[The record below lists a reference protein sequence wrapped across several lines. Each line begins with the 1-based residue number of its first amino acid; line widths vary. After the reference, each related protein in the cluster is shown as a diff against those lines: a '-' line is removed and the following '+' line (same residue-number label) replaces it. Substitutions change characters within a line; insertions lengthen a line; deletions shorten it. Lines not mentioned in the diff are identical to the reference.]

1 MKNIFIEGI
10 QGTGKTTLLRLL
22 GQQLPDYHVYWE
34 GDYCPVELVW
44 CTYMTEAEYQQALMD
59 FPDLVEEIKK
69 RTMVEGDRYIIEYTR
84 ILAERRD
91 FYEYMER
98 FELYNGRKNL
108 EEYKRILLTRYTNF
122 QGSGNIFECSFF
134 QNTMEELLLYYDMT
148 EQEIV
153 AFYEELFAPLR
164 DKDFV
169 MVYLQSD
176 AIEENILQIKKERS
190 DNSGNEMWYPLML
203 RYLNETPYG
212 KEHPFGS
219 VEDMVK
225 HFRRRMEM
233 ELKVIE
239 KVIGSQAIVVPAKEY
254 ELDELTKCFL
264 LEFGEDREL
273 SYGRCNK
280 QKSFNELYDGL
291 NNLE

>member
-1 MKNIFIEGI
+1 MSNKSEKGKSFVKNVYIEGI

-34 GDYCPVELVW
+34 GDYCPVELAW
-44 CTYMTEAEYQQALMD
+44 CTYMTEAEYRQALAD
-59 FPDLVEEIKK
+59 FSDLIDEIKK
-69 RTMVEGDRYIIEYTR
+69 RTTVEGDRYVIEYTR

-98 FELYNGRKNL
+98 FEIYNGRRSL
-108 EEYKRILLTRYTNF
+108 EELKQILLTRYTNF
-122 QGSGNIFECSFF
+122 EGSGNVFECSFF
-134 QNTMEELLLYYDMT
+134 QNTMEELLLYYDMA

-153 AFYEELFAPLR
+153 AFYEELFVPLK

-169 MVYLQSD
+169 MVYLYSEQ
-176 AIEENILQIKKERS
+176 IEENILQIKKERA
-190 DNSGNEMWYPLML
+190 DGSGNEMWYPLML
-203 RYLNETPYG
+203 RYLNDTPYG
-212 KEHPFGS
+212 KKHPFEG
-219 VEDMVK
+219 VADMAK

-254 ELDELTKCFL
+254 ELEELVRKICKN
-264 LEFGEDREL
+264 
-273 SYGRCNK
+273 SKNK
-280 QKSFNELYDGL
+280 
-291 NNLE
+291 

>member
-1 MKNIFIEGI
+1 MKNVYIEGI

-34 GDYCPVELVW
+34 GDYCPVELAW
-44 CTYMTEAEYQQALMD
+44 CTYMTEAEYQQALKD
-59 FPDLVEEIKK
+59 FPDLTEEIKK
-69 RTMVEGDRYIIEYTR
+69 RTTVEGDRYIIEYTR

-98 FELYNGRKNL
+98 FELYNGRKTL
-108 EEYKRILLTRYTNF
+108 DEYKRILLTRYTNF

-153 AFYEELFAPLR
+153 AFYEELFVALK

-190 DNSGNEMWYPLML
+190 DGGGNEMWYPLML

-212 KEHPFGS
+212 KKHPFEG
-219 VEDMVK
+219 VEDMAK

-239 KVIGSQAIVVPAKEY
+239 KVIGDQAIVVPAKEY
-254 ELDELTKCFL
+254 K
-264 LEFGEDREL
+264 LEKL
-273 SYGRCNK
+273 IK
-280 QKSFNELYDGL
+280 QICEN
-291 NNLE
+291 

>member
-34 GDYCPVELVW
+34 GDYCPVELAW
-44 CTYMTEAEYQQALMD
+44 CTYMTEEEYQQAVGK
-59 FPDLVEEIKK
+59 FPDMKEEIEKWTT
-69 RTMVEGDRYIIEYTR
+69 REEGRYIVQYTR
-84 ILAERRD
+84 ILAENRA
-91 FYEYMER
+91 FYEYMEQ
-98 FELYNGRKNL
+98 FEIYNGRKTL
-108 EEYKRILLTRYTNF
+108 DEFKRILLTRYTNF

-148 EQEIV
+148 EMEIV
-153 AFYEELFAPLR
+153 AFYEELFATLK
-164 DKDFV
+164 DKDSV

-176 AIEENILQIKKERS
+176 TIEENILQIKKERS

-203 RYLNETPYG
+203 RYLNDTPYG
-212 KEHPFGS
+212 KRHPFEG
-219 VEDMVK
+219 VEDMAK

-239 KVIGSQAIVVPAKEY
+239 KVICDKAIVVPAKEY
-254 ELDELTKCFL
+254 ELDKLV
-264 LEFGEDREL
+264 
-273 SYGRCNK
+273 K
-280 QKSFNELYDGL
+280 QIQEN
-291 NNLE
+291 

>member
-1 MKNIFIEGI
+1 MKNVYIEGI

-34 GDYCPVELVW
+34 GDYCPVELAW
-44 CTYMTEAEYQQALMD
+44 CTYMTEAEYQLALED
-59 FPDLVEEIKK
+59 FSNLADEIKK
-69 RTMVEGDRYIIEYTR
+69 RTTIEGNRYIVEYTR

-98 FELYNGRKNL
+98 FEIYNGRRSL
-108 EEYKRILLTRYTNF
+108 EEFKQILLTRYTNF
-122 QGSGNIFECSFF
+122 EGSGNVFECSFF
-134 QNTMEELLLYYDMT
+134 QNTMEELLLYYDMA
-148 EQEIV
+148 EQDIIE
-153 AFYEELFAPLR
+153 FYEELFAALK
-164 DKDFV
+164 DKEFV
-169 MVYLQSD
+169 MLYLQSD

-212 KEHPFGS
+212 KEHPFAG
-219 VEDMVK
+219 VEDMAK

-239 KVIGSQAIVVPAKEY
+239 KVLGNQAIVVPAKEY
-254 ELDELTKCFL
+254 ELDELVRMI
-264 LEFGEDREL
+264 RE
-273 SYGRCNK
+273 N
-280 QKSFNELYDGL
+280 
-291 NNLE
+291 

>member
-1 MKNIFIEGI
+1 MKNVYIEGI
-10 QGTGKTTLLRLL
+10 QGSGKTTLLRLL
-22 GQQLPDYHVYWE
+22 GQQLSNYHVYRE
-34 GDYCPVELVW
+34 GDYSPVELMW
-44 CTYMTEAEYQQALMD
+44 CTYMTEAEYRQALMD

-69 RTMVEGDRYIIEYTR
+69 RTTVEGERYIVEYTR

-98 FELYNGRKNL
+98 FELYNGRKSL
-108 EEYKRILLTRYTNF
+108 KDLKHILLTRYTNF
-122 QGSGNIFECSFF
+122 HGSGNIFECSFF
-134 QNTMEELLLYYDMT
+134 QNTMKELLLYYDMT

-153 AFYEELFAPLR
+153 AFYVELFVALK

-190 DNSGNEMWYPLML
+190 DGSGNEMWYPLML

-212 KEHPFGS
+212 KKHPFED

-225 HFRRRMEM
+225 HFRSRMEM

-239 KVIGSQAIVVPAKEY
+239 KVIGSQAIVVSAKEY
-254 ELDELTKCFL
+254 ELEELVEQIYENSK
-264 LEFGEDREL
+264 
-273 SYGRCNK
+273 NK
-280 QKSFNELYDGL
+280 
-291 NNLE
+291 